1 MYYRLTRATLQPGTY
16 DQAKET
22 MESIRSK
29 FGEIGG
35 LISSRLVRIG
45 ENELMGIAVYT
56 IFGRTAIHIPW
67 RAGYGLRCRI
77 SKNYSIFSSTL
88 AEGFYQNN
96 AHLT

>member
-22 MESIRSK
+22 MESIRGK

-45 ENELMGIAVYT
+45 ENELMYC
-56 IFGRTAIHIPW
+56 
-67 RAGYGLRCRI
+67 GLRKPRTSRGI
-77 SKNYSIFSSTL
+77 PN
-88 AEGFYQNN
+88 
-96 AHLT
+96 

>member
-35 LISSRLVRIG
+35 LISSRLVRIS
-45 ENELMGIAVYT
+45 ENELMGIAVYVYESQELLEASQT
-56 IFGRTAIHIPW
+56 KFNEIMSSMGPYL
-67 RAGYGLRCRI
+67 AGPPSI
-77 SKNYSIFSSTL
+77 SHGEQVMAYD
-88 AEGFYQNN
+88 AE
-96 AHLT
+96 

>member
-35 LISSRLVRIG
+35 LISSRLVRIS
-45 ENELMGIAVYT
+45 ENELMGIAVY
-56 IFGRTAIHIPW
+56 RKP
-67 RAGYGLRCRI
+67 RAELLEASQTKFNEIMSSMGPYLAGPPSI
-77 SKNYSIFSSTL
+77 SHGEQVMAYD
-88 AEGFYQNN
+88 AE
-96 AHLT
+96 